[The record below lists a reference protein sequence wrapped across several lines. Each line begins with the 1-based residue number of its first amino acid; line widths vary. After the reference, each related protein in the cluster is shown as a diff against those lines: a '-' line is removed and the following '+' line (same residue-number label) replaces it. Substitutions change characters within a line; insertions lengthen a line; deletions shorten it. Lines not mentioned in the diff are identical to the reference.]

1 MALPASGDDAPR
13 GMRISSMKAFA
24 ILAVFVTML
33 VVGIC
38 ITRAA
43 SAPLAAS
50 HSELDG
56 VFNDTLFAKNK

>member
-1 MALPASGDDAPR
+1 
-13 GMRISSMKAFA
+13 MRISSMKAFA

-33 VVGIC
+33 VAGIC